1 MSAPWSPS
9 AEEGARHHEL
19 AHLALL
25 DHQLA
30 LQEQAFA
37 DAHTG
42 NDANLPARDQA
53 RSMVGVMRLLRGQ
66 IEAYR
71 KLLALP
77 ATPATPSKSRRR

>member
-1 MSAPWSPS
+1 MSTPWSPS
-9 AEEGARHHEL
+9 ADQVSRHHEL

-37 DAHTG
+37 DAHAG
-42 NDANLPARDQA
+42 KAANAPARDQA

-77 ATPATPSKSRRR
+77 TAASKPRRK